1 MSGMSSIY
9 AVCCSDGELRVLVNR
24 ALQQAGAEKGL
35 TREQFTT
42 ALRNTDLGAM
52 CVSIDASM
60 F

>member
-1 MSGMSSIY
+1 MTAY
-9 AVCCSDGELRVLVNR
+9 VHARCSDGELRVLVSR

-35 TREQFTT
+35 TREQFSA
-42 ALRNTDLGAM
+42 ALKNSDLGGM